1 MRDNGGVKRVCFRY
15 RTAALAG
22 PWRRS
27 PDAARGDAAGAGQL
41 ALRDEAVW
49 RVSGEI
55 EASHCDEGGPCG
67 GTYPP
72 ADPQPDSA
80 A

>member
-1 MRDNGGVKRVCFRY
+1 MKDTGAAKRVCYRY

-27 PDAARGDAAGAGQL
+27 PDTARGDAAGAGQI
-41 ALRDEAVW
+41 ALLDEAVW
-49 RVSGEI
+49 RVNGEI
-55 EASHCDEGGPCG
+55 EASYCDEGGPCG

-72 ADPQPDSA
+72 ADPEA
-80 A
+80 